1 MTKYSKLPQRLALQM
16 TTDKVK
22 NYVHLFFFF
31 LILIMNHKNINCLV
45 FQVPGARLLSM
56 QQNCSHMPSQDQL
69 KFIDYIF
76 YTEHRTQKILIA
88 KLSGLI

>member
-16 TTDKVK
+16 STDKVK
-22 NYVHLFFFF
+22 NYVRLFF

-45 FQVPGARLLSM
+45 LQVLGARFLSI
-56 QQNCSHMPSQDQL
+56 QQNCSHMPSQDQF

-76 YTEHRTQKILIA
+76 YTEHKTQKILIVI
-88 KLSGLI
+88 LSGLI